1 MKKQPTQSVTSLPP
15 SPDEERH
22 GRVIKYTITMS
33 VRVSCFLLIFVV
45 PGWWRLIPVI
55 GTVVLPYIAVVIAN
69 TATRTSTAAP
79 ERPGAVVLV
88 QDRGASRTGDDA

>member
-1 MKKQPTQSVTSLPP
+1 MKKQRLQSVTSLPP

-22 GRVIKYTITMS
+22 ARAVKYTITMS
-33 VRVSCFLLIFVV
+33 VRVLCFLAIFVV
-45 PGWWRLIPVI
+45 PGWWRIIPVV

-69 TATRTSTAAP
+69 TATRSSASAP

-88 QDRGASRTGDDA
+88 RDPSAGDRADRS